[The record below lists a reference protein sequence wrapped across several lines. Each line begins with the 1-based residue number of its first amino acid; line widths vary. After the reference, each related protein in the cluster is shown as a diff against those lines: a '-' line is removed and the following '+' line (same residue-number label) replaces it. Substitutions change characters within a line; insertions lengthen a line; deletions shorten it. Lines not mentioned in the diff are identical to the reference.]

1 MVGARGSSEPAHAA
15 LAACAIVAVSAL
27 GCAHTENEYKARVR
41 EVADLRGL
49 LAKAE
54 AQEGSSKRAAEDQ
67 GLRVAQMERELR
79 AAGLD
84 PAAIGAGA
92 EYQARAIEVWR
103 RRGEQMAAAAMR
115 FTALREKLAPL
126 APEGVVVTVRGGRV
140 VVRLPDRLFDAG
152 RETLRR
158 EGKEIVA
165 RVGAAIRSDPALF
178 ARAFQIA
185 GHVDTGRQGGAF
197 KDGYGLAAMRA
208 REVLAVLARPAD
220 KGGGGL
226 AATRLSAAGFGDAD
240 PLKGDDS
247 PAARAEN
254 RRCEIVE
261 LAAPEEALDLAPLN
275 QPERK

>member
-1 MVGARGSSEPAHAA
+1 MAFAA
-15 LAACAIVAVSAL
+15 LAACALSAT
-27 GCAHTENEYKARVR
+27 GCAHTEDEYRARVR
-41 EVADLRGL
+41 EVADLKSL

-54 AQEGSSKRAAEDQ
+54 AQEGTSKRAAEDQ
-67 GLRVAQMERELR
+67 GLHAAQMERELR

-92 EYQARAIEVWR
+92 EEHARALEVWR
-103 RRGEQMAAAAMR
+103 RRSEQAAAAAKR
-115 FTALREKLAPL
+115 FAALREKLAAL
-126 APEGVVVTVRGGRV
+126 APEGVVVTVRSGRV
-140 VVRLPDRLFDAG
+140 VVRLPDRIFDAG

-165 RVGAAIRSDPALF
+165 RVGAVLRGDPALA

-185 GHVDTGRQGGAF
+185 GHVDAKRPGGAF
-197 KDGYGLAAMRA
+197 KDAYGLSAMRA
-208 REVLAVLARPAD
+208 REVLAALVQPAD
-220 KGGGGL
+220 KGGGGME
-226 AATRLSAAGFGDAD
+226 AARLSAAGFGDAD

-261 LAAPEEALDLAPLN
+261 IAAPEEALDLTPLI
-275 QPERK
+275 QPARK